1 MVQVVNRRLRIILS
15 KSKPTYEELLIVIC
29 EIKSVINSRPLCYV
43 YDDSIEEV
51 ITHSQLFLDWRVLTK
66 LVSEFNEYNI
76 DCDTLNG
83 FNRRCKLS
91 VIGKRGHYFIIRPIN
106 KLYLLEIQNLD
117 NSFVRNSSENDDV
130 IDDSRA
136 NRPEQLAGERERDL
150 DSTIE

>member
-1 MVQVVNRRLRIILS
+1 M
-15 KSKPTYEELLIVIC
+15 
-29 EIKSVINSRPLCYV
+29 
-43 YDDSIEEV
+43 
-51 ITHSQLFLDWRVLTK
+51 
-66 LVSEFNEYNI
+66 
-76 DCDTLNG
+76 
-83 FNRRCKLS
+83 
-91 VIGKRGHYFIIRPIN
+91 IGKRGHYFIIRPIN